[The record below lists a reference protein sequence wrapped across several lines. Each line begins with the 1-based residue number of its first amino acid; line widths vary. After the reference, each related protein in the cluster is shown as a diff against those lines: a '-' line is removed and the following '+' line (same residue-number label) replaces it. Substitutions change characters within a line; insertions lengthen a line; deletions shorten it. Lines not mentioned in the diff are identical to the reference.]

1 MEPTRLLSALLLT
14 TALAV
19 AVDAVGVGAP
29 GLAVVALPLVVAL
42 LLVRRAPRAAAVVAG
57 VGSFVIAGTATAYA
71 VNDPG
76 LQTAVDAAYVYV
88 AGPLA
93 LVAIV
98 LAVRVFRTARALH
111 G

>member
-1 MEPTRLLSALLLT
+1 MANVRPLSALLALI
-14 TALAV
+14 ALAV
-19 AVDAVGVGAP
+19 TVDAVGVGAP

-57 VGSFVIAGTATAYA
+57 VGSFVVAGTALAYA

-88 AGPLA
+88 AGPFALLA
-93 LVAIV
+93 MV
-98 LAVRVFRTARALH
+98 LAVRVFRTARALQ

>member
-1 MEPTRLLSALLLT
+1 
-14 TALAV
+14 
-19 AVDAVGVGAP
+19 
-29 GLAVVALPLVVAL
+29 
-42 LLVRRAPRAAAVVAG
+42 
-57 VGSFVIAGTATAYA
+57 

-93 LVAIV
+93 LIALVP
-98 LAVRVFRTARALH
+98 AVRGFRTARALH